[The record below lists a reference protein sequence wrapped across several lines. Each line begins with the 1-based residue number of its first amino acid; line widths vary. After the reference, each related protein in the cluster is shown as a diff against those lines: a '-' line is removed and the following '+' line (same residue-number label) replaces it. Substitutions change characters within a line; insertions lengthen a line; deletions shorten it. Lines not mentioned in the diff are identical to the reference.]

1 MKSMKLFAVA
11 MAMLV
16 SSALP
21 AQTWI
26 NVGGANQSWTISAP
40 ATFRFGYPD
49 STGKNWIV
57 ASFPA
62 GDLPNGP
69 NGSQIPVGVASLA
82 NPSNLP
88 LEVDVQQSA
97 VTVEEEDVW
106 GGTGCETI
114 ITFTIPATGA
124 IPPPSQSACPG
135 SPPVTTPPVTTPPV
149 TTPPVTTPPVTTPP
163 TTPTGPTLPISTP
176 TTVAAGTVS
185 VDAAGNITIVFPAGT
200 TLAAGGGIVGN
211 AGGFTIFVF
220 NNLPALTSQ

>member
-1 MKSMKLFAVA
+1 MKSVKLFAVS
-11 MAMLV
+11 MLMLV

-49 STGKNWIV
+49 STGKNWVV

-69 NGSQIPVGVASLA
+69 SGSQIPSGVASLT
-82 NPSNLP
+82 NPGNLP

-135 SPPVTTPPVTTPPV
+135 SPPVTKPPVTTPPV
-149 TTPPVTTPPVTTPP
+149 ATPPVTSPPVTTTPP
-163 TTPTGPTLPISTP
+163 GTLPVPPVSSST
-176 TTVAAGTVS
+176 AAGTVAL
-185 VDAAGNITIVFPAGT
+185 DATGANLVITFPVGST
-200 TLAAGGGIVGN
+200 VPPGGGIVGN
-211 AGGFTIFVF
+211 VGQYTVFVF
-220 NNLPALTSQ
+220 NNLPVLANQ